1 MTPEKKQIIIPRED
15 SVFWMDQNGI
25 WHNEHGRFEHPKI
38 IQHFNRS
45 IQKDDQG
52 YFLSQT
58 MDGSEEGVEEK
69 VYFPCEDT
77 VVFVVDFIVKDK
89 GDTLDLVLNIG
100 EKQCLEPGGLFIRDD
115 SLFVQTRDHLIK
127 FNQQSLVKMSS
138 LLDETDQGLALT
150 LGSQV
155 YIIPE
160 K

>member
-1 MTPEKKQIIIPRED
+1 MIPEKRQIIIPRED

-38 IQHFNRS
+38 IHYFNRS

-58 MDGSEEGVEEK
+58 MDGSEDGVEEK

-77 VVFVVDFIVKDK
+77 AVFVADLIVKDK
-89 GDTLDLVLNIG
+89 GDTIDLVLNIG

>member
-15 SVFWMDQNGI
+15 SVFWMDKNGT

-38 IQHFNRS
+38 IHYFNRS

-52 YFLSQT
+52 YFLGQT
-58 MDGSEEGVEEK
+58 MDGTEDGVQEK

-77 VVFVVDFIVKDK
+77 AVFVVDFVVKDN
-89 GDTLDLVLNIG
+89 DTIDLALNIG
-100 EKQCLEPGGLFIRDD
+100 EKCCLEPAGLFIRND
-115 SLFVQTRDHLIK
+115 SLFAQTPDHLIK
-127 FNQQSLVKMSS
+127 FNQQSLVKLSS
-138 LLDETDQGLALT
+138 LLDETDQGMALT